1 MNSADKGFLP
11 SRTSKKKTKKKTLKS
26 PKKKKKKEEKRIST
40 SYLLLPLCLLLPN
53 GLLQLLRNN
62 RSESSRYP
70 FLVFAMANQ
79 SHVKSEIVTA
89 QRPHARGC
97 VTD

>member
-11 SRTSKKKTKKKTLKS
+11 SRTSKKKTTLNHQ
-26 PKKKKKKEEKRIST
+26 KKKKKREEKRIST